1 MKKLLTLLAVAL
13 SCASM
18 WATEGALSG
27 RFTINA
33 NGDQVVFSQGNLQ
46 YQASTQTWRFAEN
59 QYDYIGADNANIS
72 DTCTG
77 WIDLFGWGTGDAPT
91 KHSTNLGDYTTFTD
105 WGVNPISNGGNEA
118 NQWRTLTIEET
129 SYLFFESG
137 KMKGQATVNGVH
149 GMVIMP
155 DDWTLPAGLS
165 FTFFPKNWTTNV
177 YSVSEWQQMEDA
189 GAIFLPCAGARY
201 GNEVV
206 RLEEKAICWS
216 SSSVEEYAFEMDYD
230 VNSSGILM
238 EDFYI
243 GFSVRLVQAAPALPD
258 QPEWVQPGDE
268 WDADTK
274 TLTVNSNPGE
284 EAYYDNQEI
293 EHLIISDGVTNI
305 GYSAFHSCE
314 HISSVVIPNSVTGIE
329 NYAFYYCEDLLS
341 VVIPGSVDTI
351 GRSAFENCTGL
362 ITVTMEEGV
371 TVLDT
376 SAFGYCIAMTSID
389 IPNTVTKI
397 GYDAFHQCYALT
409 SVEIPGSVTT
419 IEAYAFGYCENL
431 ASVTIGEGVKHI
443 GYNAFDHCSLTSV
456 VIPNSVDTIGNAAFA
471 VCYNLNSVTI
481 GNGVTHIGEYA
492 FYDCPVLT
500 TVTCEAVTPPTAEF
514 GIFGECPELAHIYVP
529 AESVEAYKTATNW
542 SVYEAIIEA
551 IRPSWLRDGDE
562 WDEATKT
569 LTVNSNPEEGAY
581 QYNTEIE
588 HVIISEGVTSVG
600 SSAFYYCTNLTT
612 IELPGSMENIGDYA
626 FQGCPAIVS
635 VTCEALTPPTMGD
648 GVFFD
653 SSALEHIYV
662 PAWAVDAY
670 QAADEWSAYASA
682 IEPIPGTEA
691 IEDIR
696 VDGKTVKT
704 IVNGQLILE
713 RNGKTYNALGT
724 EIK

>member
-1 MKKLLTLLAVAL
+1 MKKIFSLFIVAL

-18 WATEGALSG
+18 WATEGVLPG

-91 KHSTNLGDYTTFTD
+91 KHSTNFGEYTTFTD

-129 SYLFFESG
+129 SYLFFDSG

-149 GMVIMP
+149 GIVIFP
-155 DDWTLPAGLS
+155 DNWTLPAGLS
-165 FTFFPKNWTTNV
+165 FTSFPKNWTTNV
-177 YSVSEWQQMEDA
+177 YSVSEWQQMQDA
-189 GAIFLPCAGARY
+189 GAVFLPCAGARY
-201 GNEVV
+201 GSEVV
-206 RLEEKAICWS
+206 QLEEKAQCWS
-216 SSSVEEYAFEMDYD
+216 SSSVEEYAFKMEYD

-243 GFSVRLVQAAPALPD
+243 GFSVRLVQTAPEPT
-258 QPEWVQPGDE
+258 QPEWVQPGDS
-268 WDADTK
+268 WDEETK

-284 EAYYDNQEI
+284 LAYYDNQEI

-341 VVIPGSVDTI
+341 VVIPGSVNRI
-351 GRSAFENCTGL
+351 GESAFENCVGL
-362 ITVTMEEGV
+362 TSVTIEEGV
-371 TVLDT
+371 TVIGL
-376 SAFGYCIAMTSID
+376 SAFGYCIALTSVY
-389 IPNTVTKI
+389 IPNTI
-397 GYDAFHQCYALT
+397 IRIENDAFHQCYALT
-409 SVEIPGSVTT
+409 HIDIPNSVTN
-419 IEAYAFGYCENL
+419 IGNYAFSSCTSLTDLVIPSNVESIGSKAFFNCSAL
-431 ASVTIGEGVKHI
+431 ISVTIGAGVTSI
-443 GYNAFDHCSLTSV
+443 GESAFQRCSALTS
-456 VIPNSVDTIGNAAFA
+456 
-471 VCYNLNSVTI
+471 
-481 GNGVTHIGEYA
+481 
-492 FYDCPVLT
+492 
-500 TVTCEAVTPPTAEF
+500 VTCEAVNPPTSEY

-551 IRPSWLRDGDE
+551 IRPSWLREGDE

-696 VDGKTVKT
+696 VDGKTAKT

>member
-1 MKKLLTLLAVAL
+1 MKKIFTLLTAAL
-13 SCASM
+13 ISASM

-91 KHSTNLGDYTTFTD
+91 KHSTNFGEYTTFTD

-129 SYLFFESG
+129 SYLFYDSG

-149 GMVIMP
+149 GIVIFP
-155 DDWTLPAGLS
+155 DNWTLPAGLS
-165 FTFFPKNWTTNV
+165 FTSFPKNWTTNV
-177 YSVSEWQQMEDA
+177 YSVSEWQQMQDA
-189 GAIFLPCAGARY
+189 GAVFLPCAGTRY
-201 GNEVV
+201 GSEVAS
-206 RLEEKAICWS
+206 LDEKVKCWS
-216 SSSVEEYAFEMDYD
+216 SSSEEEYGYEIEFD

-243 GFSVRLVQAAPALPD
+243 GFSVRLVQTAPEPT

-268 WDADTK
+268 WDEDTK

-284 EAYYDNQEI
+284 LAYYDNQEI

-305 GYSAFHSCE
+305 GYSAFHFCE

-341 VVIPGSVDTI
+341 VVIPGSVNRI
-351 GRSAFENCTGL
+351 GESAFENCVGL
-362 ITVTMEEGV
+362 TSVTIEEGV
-371 TVLDT
+371 TVIGFA
-376 SAFGYCIAMTSID
+376 AFGYCVALTSVY
-389 IPNTVTKI
+389 IPNTI
-397 GYDAFHQCYALT
+397 IRIENDAFHQCYALT
-409 SVEIPGSVTT
+409 HIDIPNSVTN
-419 IEAYAFGYCENL
+419 IGNYAFSSCTSLTDLVIPSNVESIGSKAFFNCSAL
-431 ASVTIGEGVKHI
+431 ISVTIGAGVTSI
-443 GYNAFDHCSLTSV
+443 GESAFQRCSALTS
-456 VIPNSVDTIGNAAFA
+456 
-471 VCYNLNSVTI
+471 
-481 GNGVTHIGEYA
+481 
-492 FYDCPVLT
+492 
-500 TVTCEAVTPPTAEF
+500 VTCEAVNPPTSEY
-514 GIFGECPELAHIYVP
+514 GIFGECLELAHIYVP

>member
-1 MKKLLTLLAVAL
+1 MKKIFTFFAAAL
-13 SCASM
+13 MSVSM
-18 WATEGALSG
+18 WATDGALSG

-129 SYLFFESG
+129 SYLFFDSG

-149 GMVIMP
+149 GIVIFP
-155 DDWTLPAGLS
+155 DNWTLPSGLS
-165 FTFFPKNWTTNV
+165 FTSFPKNWTTNV

-243 GFSVRLVQAAPALPD
+243 GFSVRLVQTAPEPT
-258 QPEWVQPGDE
+258 QPAWVQPGDE
-268 WDADTK
+268 WDEETK

-284 EAYYDNQEI
+284 LAYYNNQEI
-293 EHLIISDGVTNI
+293 EHLIISNGVTNI
-305 GYSAFHSCE
+305 GEDAFHSCE

-376 SAFGYCIAMTSID
+376 NAFGYCIAMTSID

-419 IEAYAFGYCENL
+419 IEAYAFGSCENL
-431 ASVTIGEGVKHI
+431 
-443 GYNAFDHCSLTSV
+443 TS
-456 VIPNSVDTIGNAAFA
+456 
-471 VCYNLNSVTI
+471 
-481 GNGVTHIGEYA
+481 
-492 FYDCPVLT
+492 
-500 TVTCEAVTPPTAEF
+500 VTCESVTPPTLGNEVF
-514 GIFGECPELAHIYVP
+514 YKCTKLGYIFVP
-529 AESVEAYKTATNW
+529 AKSVDAYKTATNW

-551 IRPSWLRDGDE
+551 IRPSWLKEGDE
-562 WDEATKT
+562 WDEDTKT
-569 LTVNSNPEEGAY
+569 LTVNSNPGVGAY
-581 QYNTEIE
+581 QGITEIE
-588 HVIISEGVTSVG
+588 HVIISEGVTSIARE
-600 SSAFYYCTNLTT
+600 AFYYCSALTT
-612 IELPGSMENIGDYA
+612 IELPASIESIGDYA

-635 VTCEALTPPTMGD
+635 VTCKALNPPTMGD
-648 GVFFD
+648 GIFYD

-662 PAWAVDAY
+662 PAWSVEAY
-670 QAADEWSAYASA
+670 KAATEWSLNAA
-682 IEPIPGTEA
+682 IIELIPGTEA
-691 IEDIR
+691 IDH
-696 VDGKTVKT
+696 TVVNTHATKC
-704 IVNGQLILE
+704 IENGQLIILRGDKIYTITGQE
-713 RNGKTYNALGT
+713 VK
-724 EIK
+724 